1 MPPQQ
6 HTSKFKVEVD
16 GTPLPDAVD
25 PTLVSA
31 FVDDNLHLPD
41 MFELC
46 FRDPA
51 RTALDQAGLKVG
63 AKVEISVFSEAS
75 PGGDKLI
82 TGEVTALEAEFDP
95 GGTMTVVRGLDHSH
109 RLFRGRVTETY
120 SDVTYSD
127 VAKKVATRAGLQVG
141 RIDPAPIVHKHVS
154 QANVTDWQF
163 LKGLGS
169 EIGYQVGCLDGKFEF
184 RAPTE
189 SAQGPSEGNLGS
201 DEPLQLTLGANLL
214 RFRATVTS
222 AEQVKEVRVRGWDM
236 RQKKELLATAAANT
250 KSATLTVTP
259 GELAEVFG
267 GHAYIGVDRP
277 YTTQAEVEA
286 AAKALAD
293 QIAGAFAELEGVARG
308 NAKLRAGKAV
318 SLGLVNKPF
327 DGQYT
332 VTTTRHVYDPKD
344 GYTVWFTV
352 SGHQERSLL
361 GLTSGT
367 ATSNGSGM
375 APPVYGVV
383 SALVTDVN
391 DPEELGRVRLRF
403 PWLSDT
409 YSSDWARLMQLGAGP
424 QRGTVILPEVNDEV
438 VVAFEQGDVRRPYV
452 LGGLYNGMDRPELG
466 DRLVDGSTGS
476 VKRRGFISKKGH
488 KLVFLD
494 DDAQSGVMVATAD
507 DGLRI
512 ALKDTGT
519 TIRVSSKGKVEIEAV
534 SDVTIR
540 SGANLTMEATGDV
553 SVSAGG
559 RMSLTASAGAT
570 LDGGA
575 TAAVK
580 GGVVKLN

>member
-6 HTSKFKVEVD
+6 HTSKFKVEID
-16 GTPLPDAVD
+16 GTALSEAID

-31 FVDDNLHLPD
+31 FVDDNLNLPD
-41 MFELC
+41 MFELR

-51 RTALDQAGLKVG
+51 RTTLDDAGLKVG
-63 AKVEISVFSEAS
+63 ATVRISVFSQAS
-75 PGGDKLI
+75 PGGDELI
-82 TGEVTALEAEFDP
+82 SGEVTALEAEFDP

-127 VAKKVATRAGLQVG
+127 VARKVATRAGLQLG
-141 RIDPAPIVHKHVS
+141 KIDSAPTVHKHIS

-163 LKGLGS
+163 LKALGS

-189 SAQGPSEGNLGS
+189 SAEGPSEGNLAS
-201 DEPLQLTLGANLL
+201 DQPLQLTLGANLL
-214 RFRATVTS
+214 RVRSTVTS

-236 RQKKELLATAAANT
+236 RRKKELVATAPALT
-250 KSATLTVTP
+250 RSATLGVTP
-259 GELAEVFG
+259 AELADTFG
-267 GHAYIGVDRP
+267 SHAYIGVDRP

-308 NAKLRAGKAV
+308 NAHLRAGRAV

-332 VTTTRHVYDPKD
+332 LTTTRHVYDPRD

-352 SGHQERSLL
+352 SGRQERSLL
-361 GLTSGT
+361 GLTSG
-367 ATSNGSGM
+367 ASASNGSGM
-375 APPVYGVV
+375 APPIYGVV

-403 PWLSDT
+403 PWLSDSYT
-409 YSSDWARLMQLGAGP
+409 SDWARLMQLGAGP

-452 LGGLYNGMDRPELG
+452 LGGLYNGVDRPNLG
-466 DRLVDGSTGS
+466 ARLVDGSTGA
-476 VKRRGFISKKGH
+476 VTRRGFVSKKGH

-494 DDAQSGVMVATAD
+494 DDSKSGVMLATAD

-519 TIRVSSKGKVEIEAV
+519 TIRVNSKGEVEIEAEG
-534 SDVTIR
+534 DVMIKAGGGL
-540 SGANLTMEATGDV
+540 SMEATGNV
-553 SVSAGG
+553 TISAGG
-559 RMSLTASAGAT
+559 RMSLAASGGAT

-575 TAAVK
+575 MAEVK